1 MIGST
6 ILNVP
11 ESIELADLRVQMYGD
26 LLNIQFDFTADAQPA
41 PETIKRLIRLAS
53 QYYADLMSVQLN
65 SGVSLVI
72 GIARSNSNLPIVP
85 AFAVTAN

>member
-72 GIARSNSNLPIVP
+72 GIARSNSNLPIDRKSV
-85 AFAVTAN
+85 V